1 MGADIP
7 KVGPHQSPY
16 ENGALVTQ
24 RPTIDLR
31 HMTMHTGA
39 SRDTSTGRKFHNVD
53 DANKAI
59 RDIAVANRHA
69 FDGVVIE
76 RDTNSPIDRAL
87 IVVIY
92 WGLSTEIYHLHTV
105 DHAPANAT

>member
-1 MGADIP
+1 M
-7 KVGPHQSPY
+7 
-16 ENGALVTQ
+16 TQ
-24 RPTIDLR
+24 QPTIELR

-39 SRDTSTGRKFHNVD
+39 SRDTSTGQKFHNAD
-53 DANKAI
+53 AANKAL
-59 RDIAVANRHA
+59 RDIAVANSHA
-69 FDGVVIE
+69 FDGIVIE
-76 RDTNSPIDRAL
+76 RDTNSPIDHAL